1 MNAVATHL
9 CKQNWKLVAPPNAGK
24 TWPFTDFH
32 TREGFGAFARENE
45 LRRLQLEQLA

>member
-9 CKQNWKLVAPPNAGK
+9 RKQYGKRVDPPNVGK
-24 TWPFTDFH
+24 TRPFTEFH

-45 LRRLQLEQLA
+45 LRRLRLEQVA